1 MRRTGPECRIRDE
14 RGLCV
19 NWRARA
25 AGRGCARVCA
35 ALEIELLT
43 LKGCR
48 KDIRSVRDSV
58 RARATRF
65 QFSRSLRRFP
75 SAQPDRGDTAPRAG
89 CHSRRVSSPTAP

>member
-48 KDIRSVRDSV
+48 KDIRSVR
-58 RARATRF
+58 ARATR
-65 QFSRSLRRFP
+65 FSRSLRRFP